1 MNAQPDQKAVLVNW
15 LLFLLLAITWGSSF
29 ILMKYGLVSF
39 SYSQIGLLRIALAF
53 WFMVLIGFRRFI
65 RLQKKDILPLVAVG
79 MFGNAIPYM
88 LFPLAVTELPSGL
101 VGILNSLVPLFT
113 LIIGLIWFKFKVGL
127 PAVTGILLGF
137 GGAVYLLT
145 PDLNMQGANMTYGI
159 YPILATICYGLSIN
173 IISSKLQHLDSIS
186 ITLLSLLFV
195 GLPATFVILTGDF
208 LEIMTTDPKAWTS
221 LGYIAILGI
230 VGTSLAVIMFNQ
242 LIKKAGSLFSA
253 SVTYAIPVVAL
264 IWGVV
269 DGEDLG
275 TRHVIG
281 MLAII
286 LGVYIINVRQRLRK
300 IIHRIR
306 GKKESPSTISGEGS
320 SK

>member
-1 MNAQPDQKAVLVNW
+1 MNVQTDQKAVIINW
-15 LLFLLLAITWGSSF
+15 VLFILLAITWGSSF
-29 ILMKYGLVSF
+29 ILMKYGLLSF

-53 WFMVLIGFRRFI
+53 WFMVIIGFRRFR
-65 RLQKKDILPLVAVG
+65 RLKKQDVVPLIAVG

-113 LIIGLIWFKFKVGL
+113 LIIGLIWFRFKVGL
-127 PAVTGILLGF
+127 PAIVGILLGL
-137 GGAVYLLT
+137 GGAIYLLT
-145 PDLNMQGANMTYGI
+145 PDLNIQGANMSFGI

-195 GLPATFVILTGDF
+195 GLPATFVILAGDF
-208 LEIMTTDPKAWTS
+208 VEIMNTDPQAWKS
-221 LGYIAILGI
+221 LGYVAILGV

-253 SVTYAIPVVAL
+253 SVTYAIPLVAL
-264 IWGVV
+264 IWGVI

-275 TRHVIG
+275 TRHIIG

-286 LGVYIINVRQRLRK
+286 GGVYIINMRQRLRGLLQRFK
-300 IIHRIR
+300 A
-306 GKKESPSTISGEGS
+306 
-320 SK
+320 

>member
-1 MNAQPDQKAVLVNW
+1 MNVQTDQKAVIINW
-15 LLFLLLAITWGSSF
+15 VLFVLLAITWGSSF
-29 ILMKYGLVSF
+29 ILMKYGLLSF
-39 SYSQIGLLRIALAF
+39 SYSQIGLLRISLAF
-53 WFMVLIGFRRFI
+53 WFMVLIGFRHFKQLRK
-65 RLQKKDILPLVAVG
+65 QDMVPLIAVG

-127 PAVTGILLGF
+127 PAIVGILLGL
-137 GGAVYLLT
+137 GGAIYLLS
-145 PDLNMQGANMTYGI
+145 PDLSIKGANMTFGI

-195 GLPATFVILTGDF
+195 GLPATFVILAGDF
-208 LEIMTTDPKAWTS
+208 VEIMNSDPQAWKS
-221 LGYIAILGI
+221 LGYVAILGV

-253 SVTYAIPVVAL
+253 SVTYAIPLVAL
-264 IWGVV
+264 IWGVI

-275 TRHVIG
+275 TRHIIG

-286 LGVYIINVRQRLRK
+286 GGVYIINMRQRLRK
-300 IIHRIR
+300 LLQRIR
-306 GKKESPSTISGEGS
+306 A
-320 SK
+320 